1 MDQKDLI
8 RIKQETEKR
17 IRPILEE
24 REIISEEN
32 QRKVLDAFQSEEIAD
47 FHLHGSTGYGYDD
60 AGRERLEAIYAKV
73 FKAEASV
80 VRPQLVSGT
89 HAISTALFGML
100 RPGDELMYIT
110 GAPYDT
116 LDEVIGTRGKTNAGS
131 LKDFGIRYQQID
143 LADGRVDFNAIKKS
157 VSPATKMIGI
167 QRSKGYASRPSFT
180 INEIRDMITR
190 VKNINE
196 DLIVFVDNC
205 YGEFVELEEPIEAGA
220 DIIAGSLIKNPGG
233 GIAKSGGYLAGRK
246 DLIELCG
253 NRMTAPGIGLEGGA
267 TTGHLRD
274 MLQGFFMAPH
284 IVNQAVKGAVFTA
297 SLFAATG
304 MNTTPA
310 YDAVRTDLIQSVQF
324 ETRDQMIRF
333 CQAIQS
339 RSPVDAHVA
348 PQPSSMPGYEDDVIM
363 AAGAFIQG
371 SSIELSADGPLREP
385 YTAYVQGGLTYEH
398 VKIAVFDALS
408 AILTTETE

>member
-1 MDQKDLI
+1 MHQKDLL

-17 IRPILEE
+17 IRPVLDQ
-24 REIISEEN
+24 REIISEAN
-32 QRKVLDAFQSEEIAD
+32 QRKVLHAFQTEGIAD

-60 AGRERLEAIYAKV
+60 AGRERLEAVYARV
-73 FKAEASV
+73 FKAEAAV

-89 HAISTALFGML
+89 HAISTALFAIL

-116 LDEVIGTRGKTNAGS
+116 LEEVIGTRGEADAGS
-131 LKDFGIRYQQID
+131 LKDFGVTYKQID
-143 LADGRVDFNAIKKS
+143 LVDGQVDLQAVKQAL
-157 VSPATKMIGI
+157 SPATKVIGI
-167 QRSKGYASRPSFT
+167 QRSKGYANRPSFT
-180 INEIRDMITR
+180 IQDIRNMIAS
-190 VKNINE
+190 VKGLNN
-196 DLIVFVDNC
+196 DLIIFVDNC
-205 YGEFVELEEPIEAGA
+205 YGEFVELEEPVEAGA
-220 DIIAGSLIKNPGG
+220 DLIAGSLIKNPGG
-233 GIAKSGGYLAGRK
+233 GLAKSGGYLAGRK
-246 DLIELCG
+246 DLIERCG

-274 MLQGFFMAPH
+274 MLQGFFLAPH
-284 IVNQAVKGAVFTA
+284 VVNQAVKGAVFTS
-297 SLFAATG
+297 SLFSASG
-304 MNTTPA
+304 MITSPSF
-310 YDAVRTDLIQSVQF
+310 DSFRTDLIQSVQF

-348 PQPSSMPGYEDDVIM
+348 PQPSAMPGYEDDVIM
-363 AAGAFIQG
+363 AAGTFIQG

-398 VKIAVFDALS
+398 VKIAVFDSLS
-408 AILTTETE
+408 AILATET